1 MVWFIAEDVYYY
13 SNIGEL
19 EKEYGIKIVTFP
31 TEDEYKSK
39 SLENTGFMA
48 PYYPPKNIRS
58 MFVIV
63 VLENKHG
70 ILTSQEK
77 RLKVQESIA
86 LENRLG
92 LSVINSP
99 YKLDDVGGAEA
110 LKEWTMLL
118 QEAEKSGYK
127 AKGVFLVGVPGT
139 GKTYFPKC
147 FAGQTERL
155 LIMLNLSMIM
165 EAEEPIAKLNQV
177 FNYLS
182 VRYEQNPDEKYI
194 ILIDEI
200 EKMIG
205 NNEAIEK
212 RIIGRLLTV
221 LNDLNT
227 EASEYKFNA
236 IFFATANN
244 LNSILDHNPELL
256 RRGRWDELFF
266 INLPSLE
273 QAESIF
279 AIYFKKFKLDFV
291 KEIMSLDNIMAEV
304 EHRYQDFNNQA
315 SRFPYTASE
324 IETFCKRLSFV
335 YMAKGYLDQEDVIES
350 VAMII
355 PIIKSSQEGINRI
368 TAQKELFLEI

>member
-1 MVWFIAEDVYYY
+1 MVWFIAEDAYYY
-13 SNIGEL
+13 ANLKELEDEHNIKIITFPEASDYKNKQLDNIGF
-19 EKEYGIKIVTFP
+19 I
-31 TEDEYKSK
+31 
-39 SLENTGFMA
+39 A
-48 PYYPPKNIRS
+48 PYYPPKNARS
-58 MFVIV
+58 MFVIIN
-63 VLENKHG
+63 LENKHG

-77 RLKVQESIA
+77 KYSVPESVA

-110 LKEWTMLL
+110 LKEWTAQL

-147 FAGQTERL
+147 FAGQTGRL

-165 EAEEPIAKLNQV
+165 ESEEPIAKLNQV

-182 VRYEQNPDEKYI
+182 VRFEQNPDEKYI

-205 NNEAIEK
+205 NNEPIEK

-227 EASEYKFNA
+227 AASEYKFNA

-279 AIYFKKFKLDFV
+279 NIYIKKFKLEFV
-291 KEIMSLDNIMAEV
+291 LDIVSLDNIMAEV
-304 EHRYQDFNNQA
+304 EHKYQDFNNQA

-335 YMAKGYLDQEDVIES
+335 NMAKGCVDQEDVIES
-350 VAMII
+350 VSMII